1 MKNNDIIEFG
11 LMEIELKNT
20 KIILASL
27 EKALDDRDKQIE
39 KMYSEEDVYTILVQ
53 HTIEL
58 FKKEPCTLDEWFG
71 KHKKK

>member
-1 MKNNDIIEFG
+1 MKNNDILEFG

-20 KIILASL
+20 KRILASL
-27 EKALDDRDKQIE
+27 EKALEDRDKQIE
-39 KMYSEEDVYTILVQ
+39 KMYSEEEVYTILVQ

-58 FKKEPCTLDEWFG
+58 FKKEPCTLDEWFE